1 MPSEYRMFIG
11 GEWVGAEAGTTFD
24 DNNPYTGEV
33 FAAIPAGKRADAI
46 RAADAAAA
54 AFPAWAASLPGER
67 RMLFLKAADILE
79 RRQMEIAGIITD
91 ETGGTFGWG
100 MFNGML
106 AAGMLRE
113 AAAQAYSV
121 TGEIIPADLPGAFYM
136 ATRQPAGVVAAI
148 APWNAPLILGVR
160 AIALPL
166 AYGNTVVLKASEES
180 PAVHLAIAEIL
191 EEAGFPRGV
200 VNVITHTRE
209 DAPDVVDALIA
220 HPKVRRINFTGSTE
234 VGRIVAEKAGR
245 HLKRVLLEL
254 GGKNPLLVLRDAD
267 IDYAVRATAFGAYMH
282 QGQICMSAGRVIVE
296 RAVADEFVEKL
307 THKAGSLKVGN
318 PREPD
323 TAIGP
328 LVNAG
333 SLKKVQSLVDDAV
346 RAGARVT
353 TGGKADGLIY
363 HPTVLTGVTPTM
375 RIYAEETFGPVAPIV
390 LVDDVEE
397 AIRVANDTRYG
408 LSAGIITNDF
418 NKGLAIAERIESGI
432 VHINDQPVNDEPQVP
447 FGGVKESGWGRFGG
461 RAALDEFTDLRWVTV
476 QRTPREFPI

>member
-1 MPSEYRMFIG
+1 
-11 GEWVGAEAGTTFD
+11 
-24 DNNPYTGEV
+24 
-33 FAAIPAGKRADAI
+33 
-46 RAADAAAA
+46 
-54 AFPAWAASLPGER
+54 
-67 RMLFLKAADILE
+67 
-79 RRQMEIAGIITD
+79 MEIAGIITD

-209 DAPDVVDALIA
+209 DAPDVADALIA

-282 QGQICMSAGRVIVE
+282 QGQICMSADRVIVE

-318 PREPD
+318 PKEPD

-346 RAGARVT
+346 RAGAHVT

-375 RIYAEETFGPVAPIV
+375 RIYAEETFGPVAPVV

>member
-1 MPSEYRMFIG
+1 MFIG
-11 GEWVGAEAGTTFD
+11 GEWVGADAGATFD
-24 DNNPYTGEV
+24 DYNPYTGEV
-33 FAAIPAGKRADAI
+33 FAAIPAGKRADAT

-54 AFPAWAASLPGER
+54 AFPAWAASLPGQR

-79 RRQMEIAGIITD
+79 RRQIEIAGIIAD

-191 EEAGFPRGV
+191 EEAGFPSGV
-200 VNVITHTRE
+200 VNLVTHARE

-220 HPKVRRINFTGSTE
+220 HPKVRRISFTGSTE

-254 GGKNPLLVLRDAD
+254 GGKSPLLVLRDAD

-282 QGQICMSAGRVIVE
+282 QGQICMSADRVIVE

-346 RAGARVT
+346 RAGAEVT

-375 RIYAEETFGPVAPIV
+375 RIYAEETFGPIAPIV